1 MKSELFETR
10 AARVP
15 VPSRRTVVILLVA
28 LLALVAVVALLGVP
42 DLLMP
47 STSKGKGL
55 GDLQSAL
62 GKIEGPATAVFGTLS
77 FLGLV
82 AGGGMAAMG
91 MQQGIRIMVTAGLAG
106 GGVLLGKG
114 LIA

>member
-1 MKSELFETR
+1 
-10 AARVP
+10 
-15 VPSRRTVVILLVA
+15 VVILVVA
-28 LLALVAVVALLGVP
+28 LSALVAAVGLMGAP

-47 STSKGKGL
+47 AGKGKGL
-55 GDLQSAL
+55 GDLQTAL
-62 GKIEGPATAVFGTLS
+62 GKIEGPAIAVFGTLS

>member
-1 MKSELFETR
+1 MKSGVFVSGSRRLS
-10 AARVP
+10 
-15 VPSRRTVVILLVA
+15 VPSRRTVVILAVA
-28 LLALVAVVALLGVP
+28 LLALVAVVALIGAP
-42 DLLMP
+42 DLLRP
-47 STSKGKGL
+47 AGNGKGL
-55 GDLQSAL
+55 DALQTAL
-62 GKIEGPATAVFGTLS
+62 AKIEGPAIAVFATLS
-77 FLGLV
+77 GLGLI